1 MFVSFEGGGL
11 FTKTLIHH
19 PNYLFYIKFIYK
31 MSRHDS
37 VIQLLSFPVSDM
49 WRRLI
54 TKRRLTFRNIPMK
67 KLTLTIFTIL
77 FCLNSNIGWSA
88 DFQKGL
94 DAYNKKDYATA
105 LKEFQPL
112 AENKGI
118 ASYFYS
124 KEDIIRAQYKLGQMY
139 HYKQGVPQDYKTA
152 VKWYRLAAKQGN
164 ASAQTNLG
172 IMYRNGLGVIKDYV
186 YAYMWWSIAGSY
198 WDRGAAH
205 MRDIITKQ
213 MTPSQIET
221 AQKLAR
227 ECVRKKYKGC

>member
-1 MFVSFEGGGL
+1 MQEPDPALWLKVRLS
-11 FTKTLIHH
+11 
-19 PNYLFYIKFIYK
+19 
-31 MSRHDS
+31 
-37 VIQLLSFPVSDM
+37 SFPVSDVG
-49 WRRLI
+49 RRLI
-54 TKRRLTFRNIPMK
+54 TKRCVTYRNIPME

-88 DFQKGL
+88 DFQKGA

-124 KEDIIRAQYKLGQMY
+124 KKDIIRAQYKLGQMY
-139 HYKQGVPQDYKTA
+139 HYKQGVPKDYKTA
-152 VKWYRLAAKQGN
+152 VKWYRLAAEQGN

-172 IMYRNGLGVIKDYV
+172 IMYRNGLGVTKDYV
-186 YAYMWWSIAGSY
+186 YAHMWWSIAGYY

-205 MRDIITKQ
+205 MRDVITKQ

-221 AQKLAR
+221 AQKLYR
-227 ECVRKKYKGC
+227 ECIQKKYKGC

>member
-1 MFVSFEGGGL
+1 
-11 FTKTLIHH
+11 
-19 PNYLFYIKFIYK
+19 

-124 KEDIIRAQYKLGQMY
+124 KEDIIRAQYKLGEMY
-139 HYKQGVPQDYKTA
+139 KKGEGVPQDYKTA
-152 VKWYRLAAKQGN
+152 VKWWRLAAEQGT
-164 ASAQTNLG
+164 AVAQNNLG
-172 IMYRNGLGVIKDYV
+172 VMFGNGLGVPQDYIR
-186 YAYMWWSIAGSY
+186 AYMWWNIAASSGIKEAVSG
-198 WDRGAAH
+198 RNAISK
-205 MRDIITKQ
+205 R
-213 MTPSQIET
+213 MTPADIST

-227 ECVRKKYKGC
+227 ECVRKEYKGC